1 MYQPLASLTPMQ
13 RIRRVRRLV
22 REMQGQRALL
32 NAAPE
37 PRDAADARER
47 LIEASGEVFAELMF
61 LESAGIMA
69 AVEEC
74 FLTIFGGDWSPGMPP
89 ETHL

>member
-32 NAAPE
+32 LSAPA
-37 PRDAADARER
+37 PRDAVDARER
-47 LIEASGEVFAELMF
+47 LIEASGDLFAELAF
-61 LESAGIMA
+61 LETAGVMA

-74 FLTIFGGDWSPGMPP
+74 FVTIFGGDLSPATAP

>member
-1 MYQPLASLTPMQ
+1 MHQPLASQTPLQ

-22 REMQGQRALL
+22 REMQGQHALL
-32 NAAPE
+32 SGAPE

-47 LIEASGEVFAELMF
+47 LIEASGDAFAELMF

-74 FLTIFGGDWSPGMPP
+74 FLTIFGGDWPPVMPP
-89 ETHL
+89 ETPI

>member
-1 MYQPLASLTPMQ
+1 MHQPLASLTPMQ
-13 RIRRVRRLV
+13 RLRRVRRLV

-32 NAAPE
+32 TAAPE
-37 PRDAADARER
+37 PRDAVDARER
-47 LIEASGEVFAELMF
+47 LIEATGELVAELMF

-74 FLTIFGGDWSPGMPP
+74 FFTIFGGDLSPVMPS

>member
-1 MYQPLASLTPMQ
+1 MHQPLASLTPMQ
-13 RIRRVRRLV
+13 RLRRVRRLV

-32 NAAPE
+32 TAAPE
-37 PRDAADARER
+37 PRDAVDARER
-47 LIEASGEVFAELMF
+47 LIEATGELVAELML

-74 FLTIFGGDWSPGMPP
+74 FLTIFGGDVPP
-89 ETHL
+89 VTPSETHL